1 MKRIVSTLRN
11 FVLLLALLAAT
22 ALPHMTMAHQGGSAD
37 MTHAAM
43 AQDAQDVMEAA
54 AIPCS
59 SAHDHADT
67 ARCSLAAAHCI
78 TLLPAGPMGP
88 TTHRIGRNASFVI
101 PLMARNGTAPQIVT
115 PPPRL

>member
-22 ALPHMTMAHQGGSAD
+22 ALPHMTMAHEGGATD

-43 AQDAQDVMEAA
+43 AQDAMEAA

-101 PLMARNGTAPQIVT
+101 PLVARNGTAPQIDT

>member
-1 MKRIVSTLRN
+1 MRN

-22 ALPHMTMAHQGGSAD
+22 ALPHMTMAHQGGSTD

-43 AQDAQDVMEAA
+43 AQDAMAAA

-101 PLMARNGTAPQIVT
+101 PLVARNGTAPQIDT

>member
-1 MKRIVSTLRN
+1 MNRIVSTLRN

-22 ALPHMTMAHQGGSAD
+22 ALPHMTMAHQGGG
-37 MTHAAM
+37 METTHAEM
-43 AQDAQDVMEAA
+43 AQDTMEAA

-78 TLLPAGPMGP
+78 TLLPAGPLGP

-101 PLMARNGTAPQIVT
+101 PLVARNGTAPQIDA